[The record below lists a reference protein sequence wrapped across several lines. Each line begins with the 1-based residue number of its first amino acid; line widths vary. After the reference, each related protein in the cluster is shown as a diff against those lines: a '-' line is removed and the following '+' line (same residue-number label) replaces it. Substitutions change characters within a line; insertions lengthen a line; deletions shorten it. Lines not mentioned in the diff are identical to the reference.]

1 MISLLNSRW
10 QVKKDTVPVKGYNAY
25 LSRWNTSLK
34 LKVTQCNSI
43 TLISPP

>member
-1 MISLLNSRW
+1 MLSLLNSRW
-10 QVKKDTVPVKGYNAY
+10 QGKNDTVPVKGYNAY